1 MCLSTVNGFL
11 MKNIIIFVIGFF
23 FPLNVYGS
31 ELLMVHE
38 HGCTWCETWEEE
50 IGNIYPKTREGKFA
64 PLKRVAIDEIREIG
78 KFNPQIVYT
87 PTFLLLSGGN
97 EIGRIEGYPGEDFF
111 WALLNQLLVKKTTY
125 KETLE

>member
-1 MCLSTVNGFL
+1 

-50 IGNIYPKTREGKFA
+50 IGNIWRDLVGWLRK
-64 PLKRVAIDEIREIG
+64 
-78 KFNPQIVYT
+78 NIVQNDGSATQEYDYD
-87 PTFLLLSGGN
+87 P
-97 EIGRIEGYPGEDFF
+97 E
-111 WALLNQLLVKKTTY
+111 
-125 KETLE
+125 